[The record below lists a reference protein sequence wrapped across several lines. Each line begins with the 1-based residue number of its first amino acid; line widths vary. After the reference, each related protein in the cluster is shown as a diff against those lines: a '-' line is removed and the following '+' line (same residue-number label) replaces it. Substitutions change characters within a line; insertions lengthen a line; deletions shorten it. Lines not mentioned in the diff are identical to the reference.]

1 MEFSHKAIEKK
12 WQKYWEEHQTFK
24 TKEDGDKKAYILDM
38 FPYPSGAGLH
48 VGHPKGYTATDVV
61 ARMKRLKGFDVLHP
75 IGFDAF
81 GLPAEQ
87 YALKT
92 GNDPREFTAK
102 NIEIF
107 TTQLKKLGFSYD
119 YNKVVNTSN
128 PQFYK
133 TTQWIFQQLY
143 KKGLAEI
150 RFANVNWCAELGTVL
165 ANEEVLNVDGKM
177 VSEVGG
183 FEVIKKPMKQW
194 VLKITEYADRLLAG
208 LDDLDWPSSV
218 KELQRNWIGKSEG
231 VNLNFQID
239 KKTVEI
245 FTTRPD
251 TIFGVTYIVLAPEYP
266 DLLALTTVETRATVT
281 DYIEV
286 AKTKTDIDRQDISKE
301 KTGVFTGSFAQHP
314 ITGEM
319 IPVWVSDYVLADY
332 GSGAVMAVPAH
343 DKRDFKFAKKYDL
356 PIKYVI
362 ECETTDAAFVDDG
375 IHVASDFLNGLNI
388 AEAKEKIKSYVAE
401 KGIGAVKTNYKL
413 RDWLFSRQRFY
424 GEPFPVVFETDG
436 SITLIDERDLPL
448 ELPKTDYIKPS
459 GTGES
464 PLANVPEWV
473 NTTYNGRKVTRE
485 TNTMPQWAG
494 SCWYYLAYILTVA
507 PNDLMDI
514 TSEAAKK
521 AFAKW
526 LPVDLYIGGQ
536 EHAVLHLMYARF
548 WHQVLFDLGIVPT
561 PEPFQKLI
569 NQGMILDENGSKM
582 SKSKGNVINPD
593 DIFESHGADTL
604 RLYEMFMGPLEAS
617 LPWSFK
623 GLDAMRKWLDRC
635 WRMVNDK
642 TLTDQNDGQ
651 LDFVFHSVTKK
662 VSQMLEDCKF
672 NTAISQLMVFVNAVF
687 KSDGPVYREYIKKFV
702 IMLSVF
708 APHVAEELWNTL
720 GHNDSVYSQTWPQY
734 DESKTVVSE
743 TTVAVQ
749 VNGKLKG
756 TFSFQDDIDE
766 ATAFAKAFEIP
777 TVQNALENKEVVKKL
792 YIKNKI
798 VNIVVK

>member
-642 TLTDQNDGQ
+642 ALTDQNDGQ

-687 KSDGPVYREYIKKFV
+687 KGDGPVYREYIEKFV

-708 APHVAEELWNTL
+708 APHVAEELWNKL
-720 GHNDSVYSQTWPQY
+720 GHNDSVYSQAWPQY

>member
-266 DLLALTTVETRATVT
+266 DLLALTTVETRATVA

-687 KSDGPVYREYIKKFV
+687 KSDGPVYREYIEKFV

-720 GHNDSVYSQTWPQY
+720 GHNDSVYSQAWPQY

-777 TVQNALENKEVVKKL
+777 TVQNALENKEVVKKI

>member
-266 DLLALTTVETRATVT
+266 DLLALTTAETRATVA

-687 KSDGPVYREYIKKFV
+687 KSDGPVYREYIEKFV

-720 GHNDSVYSQTWPQY
+720 GHNDSVYSQAWPQY

>member
-266 DLLALTTVETRATVT
+266 DLLALTTVETRATVA

-521 AFAKW
+521 SVCQMIASWFIHRGTRACS
-526 LPVDLYIGGQ
+526 LALNVRSFL
-536 EHAVLHLMYARF
+536 
-548 WHQVLFDLGIVPT
+548 T
-561 PEPFQKLI
+561 P
-569 NQGMILDENGSKM
+569 
-582 SKSKGNVINPD
+582 
-593 DIFESHGADTL
+593 
-604 RLYEMFMGPLEAS
+604 
-617 LPWSFK
+617 SFIWFR
-623 GLDAMRKWLDRC
+623 DCPHTRTIP
-635 WRMVNDK
+635 K
-642 TLTDQNDGQ
+642 TN
-651 LDFVFHSVTKK
+651 
-662 VSQMLEDCKF
+662 
-672 NTAISQLMVFVNAVF
+672 
-687 KSDGPVYREYIKKFV
+687 
-702 IMLSVF
+702 
-708 APHVAEELWNTL
+708 
-720 GHNDSVYSQTWPQY
+720 
-734 DESKTVVSE
+734 
-743 TTVAVQ
+743 
-749 VNGKLKG
+749 
-756 TFSFQDDIDE
+756 
-766 ATAFAKAFEIP
+766 
-777 TVQNALENKEVVKKL
+777 
-792 YIKNKI
+792 
-798 VNIVVK
+798 

>member
-266 DLLALTTVETRATVT
+266 DLLALTTAETRATVA

-642 TLTDQNDGQ
+642 ALTDQNDGQ

-687 KSDGPVYREYIKKFV
+687 KSDGPVYREYIEKFV

-720 GHNDSVYSQTWPQY
+720 GHNDSVYSQAWPQY

>member
-1 MEFSHKAIEKK
+1 
-12 WQKYWEEHQTFK
+12 
-24 TKEDGDKKAYILDM
+24 
-38 FPYPSGAGLH
+38 
-48 VGHPKGYTATDVV
+48 
-61 ARMKRLKGFDVLHP
+61 
-75 IGFDAF
+75 
-81 GLPAEQ
+81 
-87 YALKT
+87 
-92 GNDPREFTAK
+92 
-102 NIEIF
+102 
-107 TTQLKKLGFSYD
+107 
-119 YNKVVNTSN
+119 
-128 PQFYK
+128 
-133 TTQWIFQQLY
+133 
-143 KKGLAEI
+143 
-150 RFANVNWCAELGTVL
+150 
-165 ANEEVLNVDGKM
+165 
-177 VSEVGG
+177 
-183 FEVIKKPMKQW
+183 
-194 VLKITEYADRLLAG
+194 
-208 LDDLDWPSSV
+208 
-218 KELQRNWIGKSEG
+218 
-231 VNLNFQID
+231 
-239 KKTVEI
+239 
-245 FTTRPD
+245 
-251 TIFGVTYIVLAPEYP
+251 
-266 DLLALTTVETRATVT
+266 
-281 DYIEV
+281 
-286 AKTKTDIDRQDISKE
+286 
-301 KTGVFTGSFAQHP
+301 
-314 ITGEM
+314 
-319 IPVWVSDYVLADY
+319 
-332 GSGAVMAVPAH
+332 MAVPAH

-617 LPWSFK
+617 LPWIIIVRSISTRQWLGWGQFPPSFWQSH
-623 GLDAMRKWLDRC
+623 LC
-635 WRMVNDK
+635 
-642 TLTDQNDGQ
+642 
-651 LDFVFHSVTKK
+651 K
-662 VSQMLEDCKF
+662 VW
-672 NTAISQLMVFVNAVF
+672 
-687 KSDGPVYREYIKKFV
+687 YRH
-702 IMLSVF
+702 L
-708 APHVAEELWNTL
+708 
-720 GHNDSVYSQTWPQY
+720 
-734 DESKTVVSE
+734 
-743 TTVAVQ
+743 
-749 VNGKLKG
+749 
-756 TFSFQDDIDE
+756 
-766 ATAFAKAFEIP
+766 
-777 TVQNALENKEVVKKL
+777 
-792 YIKNKI
+792 
-798 VNIVVK
+798 

>member
-642 TLTDQNDGQ
+642 ALTDQNDGQ

-687 KSDGPVYREYIKKFV
+687 KGDGPVYREYIEKFV

-720 GHNDSVYSQTWPQY
+720 GHNDSVYSQAWPQY

>member
-150 RFANVNWCAELGTVL
+150 RFANVNWCAKLGTVL

-266 DLLALTTVETRATVT
+266 DLLALTTVETRATVA

-642 TLTDQNDGQ
+642 ALTDQNDGQ

-687 KSDGPVYREYIKKFV
+687 KSDGPVYREYIEKFV

-720 GHNDSVYSQTWPQY
+720 GHNDSVYSQAWPQY

>member
-266 DLLALTTVETRATVT
+266 DLLALTTAETRATVA

-687 KSDGPVYREYIKKFV
+687 KSDGPVYREYIEKFV

>member
-266 DLLALTTVETRATVT
+266 DLLALTTVETRATVA

-362 ECETTDAAFVDDG
+362 ECETTDAAFVGDG

-401 KGIGAVKTNYKL
+401 KGIGVVKTNYKL

-642 TLTDQNDGQ
+642 ALTDQNDGQ

-687 KSDGPVYREYIKKFV
+687 KSDGPVYREYIEKFV

-720 GHNDSVYSQTWPQY
+720 GHNDSVYSQAWPQY

>member
-266 DLLALTTVETRATVT
+266 DLLALTTVETRATVA

-424 GEPFPVVFETDG
+424 GEPFPVVFEADG
-436 SITLIDERDLPL
+436 SITLIDEKDLPL

-642 TLTDQNDGQ
+642 ALTDQNDGQ

-687 KSDGPVYREYIKKFV
+687 KSDGPVYREYIEKFV

-720 GHNDSVYSQTWPQY
+720 GHNDSVYSQAWPQY

>member
-266 DLLALTTVETRATVT
+266 DLLALTTAETRATVA

-642 TLTDQNDGQ
+642 TLIDQNDGQ

-687 KSDGPVYREYIKKFV
+687 KSDGPIYREYIEKFV

-720 GHNDSVYSQTWPQY
+720 GHNDSVYSQAWPQY

>member
-266 DLLALTTVETRATVT
+266 DLLALTTAETRATVA

-687 KSDGPVYREYIKKFV
+687 KGDGPVYREYIEKFV

>member
-266 DLLALTTVETRATVT
+266 DLLALTTVETRATVA

-424 GEPFPVVFETDG
+424 GEPFPVVFEADG
-436 SITLIDERDLPL
+436 SITLIDEKDLPL

-687 KSDGPVYREYIKKFV
+687 KGDGPVYREYIEKFV

-720 GHNDSVYSQTWPQY
+720 GHNDSVYSQAWPQY

>member
-266 DLLALTTVETRATVT
+266 DLLALTTVETRATVA

-642 TLTDQNDGQ
+642 ALTDQNDGQ

-687 KSDGPVYREYIKKFV
+687 KGDGPVYREYIEKFV

-720 GHNDSVYSQTWPQY
+720 GHNDSVYSQAWPQY

>member
-266 DLLALTTVETRATVT
+266 DLLALTTVETRATVA

-436 SITLIDERDLPL
+436 SITLIDEKDLPL

-687 KSDGPVYREYIKKFV
+687 KGDGPVYREYIEKFV

-720 GHNDSVYSQTWPQY
+720 GHNDSVYSQAWPQY

>member
-266 DLLALTTVETRATVT
+266 DLLALTTVETRATVA

-401 KGIGAVKTNYKL
+401 KGIGVVKTNYKL

-642 TLTDQNDGQ
+642 ALTDQNDGQ

-687 KSDGPVYREYIKKFV
+687 KSDGPVYREYIEKFV

-720 GHNDSVYSQTWPQY
+720 GHNDSVYSQAWPQY

>member
-266 DLLALTTVETRATVT
+266 DLLALTTVETRTTVT

-687 KSDGPVYREYIKKFV
+687 KSDGPVYREYIEKFV

-720 GHNDSVYSQTWPQY
+720 GHNDSVYSQAWPQY

>member
-1 MEFSHKAIEKK
+1 
-12 WQKYWEEHQTFK
+12 
-24 TKEDGDKKAYILDM
+24 
-38 FPYPSGAGLH
+38 
-48 VGHPKGYTATDVV
+48 
-61 ARMKRLKGFDVLHP
+61 
-75 IGFDAF
+75 
-81 GLPAEQ
+81 
-87 YALKT
+87 
-92 GNDPREFTAK
+92 
-102 NIEIF
+102 
-107 TTQLKKLGFSYD
+107 LGFSYD

-642 TLTDQNDGQ
+642 TLIDQNDGQ

-687 KSDGPVYREYIKKFV
+687 KSDGPVYREYIEKFV

-720 GHNDSVYSQTWPQY
+720 GHNDSVYSQAWPQY

>member
-266 DLLALTTVETRATVT
+266 DLLALTTAETRATVA

-687 KSDGPVYREYIKKFV
+687 KGDGPVYREYIEKFV

-720 GHNDSVYSQTWPQY
+720 GHNDSVYSQAWPQY

>member
-61 ARMKRLKGFDVLHP
+61 ARMKHLKGFDVLHP

-266 DLLALTTVETRATVT
+266 DLLALTTVETRATVA

-424 GEPFPVVFETDG
+424 GEPFPVVFEADG
-436 SITLIDERDLPL
+436 SITLIDEKDLPL

-687 KSDGPVYREYIKKFV
+687 KGDGPVYREYIEKFV

-720 GHNDSVYSQTWPQY
+720 GHNDSVYSQAWPQY

>member
-266 DLLALTTVETRATVT
+266 DLLALTTVETRATVA

-687 KSDGPVYREYIKKFV
+687 KSDGPVYREYIEKFV

-720 GHNDSVYSQTWPQY
+720 GHNDSVYSQAWPQY

>member
-266 DLLALTTVETRATVT
+266 DLLALTTVETRATVA

-642 TLTDQNDGQ
+642 ALTDQNDGQ

-687 KSDGPVYREYIKKFV
+687 KSDGPVYREYIEKFV

-720 GHNDSVYSQTWPQY
+720 GHNDSVYSQAWPQY

>member
-266 DLLALTTVETRATVT
+266 DLLALTTAETRATVA

-424 GEPFPVVFETDG
+424 GEPFPVVFETGG

-687 KSDGPVYREYIKKFV
+687 KGDGPVYREYIEKFV

-720 GHNDSVYSQTWPQY
+720 GHNDSVYSQAWPQY

>member
-266 DLLALTTVETRATVT
+266 DLLALTTAETRATVA

-651 LDFVFHSVTKK
+651 LDFVFHSITKK

-687 KSDGPVYREYIKKFV
+687 KSDGPVYREYIEKFV

-720 GHNDSVYSQTWPQY
+720 GHNDSVYSQAWPQY

>member
-266 DLLALTTVETRATVT
+266 DLLALTTVETRATVA

-642 TLTDQNDGQ
+642 TLIDQNDGQ

-687 KSDGPVYREYIKKFV
+687 KSDGPVYREYIEKFV

-720 GHNDSVYSQTWPQY
+720 GHNDSVYSQAWPQY

>member
-266 DLLALTTVETRATVT
+266 DLLALTTAETRATVA

-642 TLTDQNDGQ
+642 ALTDQNDGQ

-687 KSDGPVYREYIKKFV
+687 KSDGPVYREYIEKFV

>member
-642 TLTDQNDGQ
+642 TLIDQNDGQ

-687 KSDGPVYREYIKKFV
+687 KSDGPVYREYIEKFV

-720 GHNDSVYSQTWPQY
+720 GHNDSVYSQAWPQY

>member
-266 DLLALTTVETRATVT
+266 DLLALTTVETRATVA

-424 GEPFPVVFETDG
+424 GEPFPVVFEADG
-436 SITLIDERDLPL
+436 SITLIDEKDLPL

-642 TLTDQNDGQ
+642 ALTDQNDGQ

-687 KSDGPVYREYIKKFV
+687 KGDGPVYREYIEKFV

-720 GHNDSVYSQTWPQY
+720 GHNDSVYSQAWPQY

>member
-266 DLLALTTVETRATVT
+266 DLLALTTAETRATVA

-642 TLTDQNDGQ
+642 ALTDQNDGQ

-687 KSDGPVYREYIKKFV
+687 KGDGPVYREYIEKFV

-720 GHNDSVYSQTWPQY
+720 GHNDSVYSQAWPQY

>member
-266 DLLALTTVETRATVT
+266 DLLALTTVETRATVA

-687 KSDGPVYREYIKKFV
+687 KGDGPVYREYIEKFV

>member
-642 TLTDQNDGQ
+642 ALTDQNDGQ

-687 KSDGPVYREYIKKFV
+687 KSDGPVYREYIEKFV

-720 GHNDSVYSQTWPQY
+720 GHNDSVYSQAWPQY

>member
-436 SITLIDERDLPL
+436 SITLIDEKDLPL

-642 TLTDQNDGQ
+642 ALTDQNDGQ

-687 KSDGPVYREYIKKFV
+687 KSDGPVYREYIEKFV

-720 GHNDSVYSQTWPQY
+720 GHNDSVYSQAWPQY

>member
-231 VNLNFQID
+231 INLNFQID

-266 DLLALTTVETRATVT
+266 DLLALTTAETRATVA

-642 TLTDQNDGQ
+642 ALTDQNDGQ

-687 KSDGPVYREYIKKFV
+687 KGDGPVYREYIEKFV

-720 GHNDSVYSQTWPQY
+720 GHNDSVYSQAWPQY

>member
-266 DLLALTTVETRATVT
+266 DLLALTTAETRATVA

-401 KGIGAVKTNYKL
+401 KGIGVVKTNYKL

-687 KSDGPVYREYIKKFV
+687 KSDGPVYREYIEKFV

-720 GHNDSVYSQTWPQY
+720 GHNDSVYSQAWPQY